1 MSDAQAR
8 GNFVYVDFNRQ
19 AEHEQ
24 SGHRPAIVL
33 SPKNFNDVTGFAVV
47 CPITKHIK
55 GYPFEVSLPDDSIF
69 HGCILTDQV
78 KSLDWR
84 TRKFK
89 GKGQA
94 PVDVVSECLDK
105 IKTFLT

>member
-1 MSDAQAR
+1 M
-8 GNFVYVDFNRQ
+8 YVDFDPQ
-19 AEHEQ
+19 AGHEQ

-33 SPKNFNDVTGFAVV
+33 SPKIFNEVTGFAVV

-55 GYPFEVSLPDDSIF
+55 GYPFEVSLSDDSIF

-84 TRKFK
+84 ARKLK
-89 GKGQA
+89 VKGQA
-94 PVDVVSECLDK
+94 PVEVVNECLDK